1 MNKNWEYLKKTPNPL
16 RRKYFQLNFFWIDC
30 VKSCMK
36 SFSVE
41 ERVTTWERVL
51 WTPGHIFQLSYHAMS
66 TCKQYF

>member
-16 RRKYFQLNFFWIDC
+16 WNKYFQVNFFWINR
-30 VKSCMK
+30 VKKCMK

-51 WTPGHIFQLSYHAMS
+51 WTARNIFQLS
-66 TCKQYF
+66 